1 MEFPGW
7 PVGKTRRSQ
16 CRGLRFVPG
25 QRPKILHPTQCSLE
39 KIIENEIIIAII
51 IIENKITIIEGRPQ
65 SVFLLRVETELPVGS
80 GRKEKHIKDKS
91 IETEE
96 VNTVIIHK

>member
-1 MEFPGW
+1 MVRTP
-7 PVGKTRRSQ
+7 
-16 CRGLRFVPG
+16 
-25 QRPKILHPTQCSLE
+25 RPSAGSTGSLSAHGTKIPQATQCSLE

-51 IIENKITIIEGRPQ
+51 IIENNITIIEGRPQ
-65 SVFLLRVETELPVGS
+65 SVFLLRFETELPVCS

-91 IETEE
+91 VETEE